1 MSIEAMKQ
9 ALDALEEHGTHYA
22 RHEDDYIKAITAL
35 REAIEFQEMVAK
47 GTKAW
52 ADTPDNWVDDLRGEA
67 EKQEPVSIKKVAKA
81 HGIDMPDHFRDATK
95 KVVPSNYSNSHQPVA
110 WREIMGKWKTHYY
123 DYNEDGRGEPLYA
136 APREWV
142 GLTDEDRSEL
152 LTQHHGWNEFGQAIE
167 AKLKERN
174 NG

>member
-9 ALDALEEHGTHYA
+9 ALE
-22 RHEDDYIKAITAL
+22 AL
-35 REAIEFQEMVAK
+35 RNAEVVYMEQLNAMYVLQQAIEQAEMVGK

-52 ADTPDNWVDDLRGEA
+52 ADTPDNWVDDLRGGA
-67 EKQEPVSIKKVAKA
+67 EKPWVKTYAGGEPNYTTPEQI
-81 HGIDMPDHFRDATK
+81 
-95 KVVPSNYSNSHQPVA
+95 VPSDYSNSHQPVA
-110 WREIMGKWKTHYY
+110 FRNINTGEFCTGGFLRRDWAKWQ
-123 DYNEDGRGEPLYA
+123 PLYA

-167 AKLKERN
+167 AKLKEKN
-174 NG
+174 A